1 MNDLTFIEHLAAA
14 SASEV
19 FARTACGFAALQL
32 YGSIKVAGFDP
43 VVHSAPVETL
53 ANDVERLGPVSRV
66 RTSLSAVAQALPF
79 WNRSDLYSAPSD
91 GIARRAVYTAF
102 IQYGQALASE
112 AEWRLADTVYAIIA
126 VDAELD
132 AEVVVAAE
140 ARFLSG
146 LACRM
151 CADWE
156 GSEAAYQRAYELA
169 SSAGEM
175 SLALRIQIGQANS
188 LWIRGNLPEAEGRLE
203 AVARRARAVCP
214 EVFARAILARAGVA
228 HAAGQYETA
237 VVLAHRALES
247 TDEDIVRY
255 QALTDIASFSV
266 DCGLPSMAIEA
277 LDIVASTAPDRGVRS
292 NALLNR
298 LFLAVTAGDR
308 DTFDALRGYLDA
320 ALLTPRQQVQYAL
333 ARSQGYR
340 KFGQLA
346 LARAALGQATTI
358 ADDAKLF
365 QLSFEAEEEEKQLA
379 IAMST
384 TKAECTSGS
393 SGLAPDH
400 AQTQPLPSTLVS
412 TTPARIRRVQRS
424 IHEMAIMAEALW

>member
-53 ANDVERLGPVSRV
+53 VNDVERLGPVSRV

-91 GIARRAVYTAF
+91 GIARRAVYTSF

-188 LWIRGNLPEAEGRLE
+188 LWVRGNLREAEGRLE

-214 EVFARAILARAGVA
+214 EVFARAILARAGV
-228 HAAGQYETA
+228 
-237 VVLAHRALES
+237 AHRALES

-333 ARSQGYR
+333 ARARGYR

-393 SGLAPDH
+393 SGLAPNH

-424 IHEMAIMAEALW
+424 VHEMAVMAVALW